1 MRSLALSRKTNW
13 FRARAGLGMALA
25 LAMAGCGR
33 GGAVSGPSITAGPP
47 IYRLAPDDKVRI
59 NVYGEEGL
67 TGTFVIGS
75 NGELSYPLLGAVKAA
90 GLSVPELQAV
100 LTNQL
105 RRDFVKDAKVS
116 IDIAEYRPFFVLGEV
131 NRPGQYAYRVGL
143 TVNAA
148 VATAGGF
155 SYRANHK
162 VVAIQH
168 LNQPGEVR
176 YRLDPSLQVLPGDT
190 VRVLERFF

>member
-1 MRSLALSRKTNW
+1 MRSRALSSKTN
-13 FRARAGLGMALA
+13 RMRVKAALAMALA
-25 LAMAGCGR
+25 TAMAGCGGR
-33 GGAVSGPSITAGPP
+33 GAVEGPSVAAGSP
-47 IYRLAPDDKVRI
+47 IYRLAADDKVRV

-67 TGTFVIGS
+67 TGTYVIGS
-75 NGELSYPLLGAVKAA
+75 NGDLSYPLLGAVKAA

-100 LTNQL
+100 LTNRL

-116 IDIAEYRPFFVLGEV
+116 VDITEYRPFFVLGEV
-131 NRPGQYAYRVGL
+131 NRSGQYSYRVGL

-190 VRVLERFF
+190 IRVLERFF

>member
-1 MRSLALSRKTNW
+1 MTWLRSMGLALI
-13 FRARAGLGMALA
+13 LA
-25 LAMAGCGR
+25 TANCA
-33 GGAVSGPSITAGPP
+33 GGAVVDGPEVSATPP
-47 IYRLAPDDKVRI
+47 VYRLAPDDKVRV

-67 TGTFVIGS
+67 TGTFAVGS
-75 NGELSYPLLGAVKAA
+75 NGSLSYPLLGQVKAA
-90 GLSVPELQAV
+90 GLSLSELQAL
-100 LTNQL
+100 LTDRL
-105 RRDFVKDAKVS
+105 RTGYVKDAKVS
-116 IDIAEYRPFFVLGEV
+116 VDITEYRPFYILGEV
-131 NRPGQYAYRVGL
+131 NRAGQYPYRVGL

-162 VVAIQH
+162 IVVIQH

-190 VRVLERFF
+190 VRILERFF

>member
-1 MRSLALSRKTNW
+1 MRSRALTSKTNRMRTRTA
-13 FRARAGLGMALA
+13 FGMVLA
-25 LAMAGCGR
+25 LAMAGCGG
-33 GGAVSGPSITAGPP
+33 GGAVTGPSITAGPP
-47 IYRLAPDDKVRI
+47 VYRLAADDKVRV

-67 TGTFVIGS
+67 TGTYVIGG
-75 NGELSYPLLGAVKAA
+75 NGELSYPLLGSVKAG

-100 LTNQL
+100 LTNRL

-116 IDIAEYRPFFVLGEV
+116 VEITEYRPFFVLGEV
-131 NRPGQYAYRVGL
+131 NRSGQYPYRVGL

>member
-1 MRSLALSRKTNW
+1 MRSRGLSKTIGTRAKAAIGIALTLATAS
-13 FRARAGLGMALA
+13 
-25 LAMAGCGR
+25 CG
-33 GGAVSGPSITAGPP
+33 GSAAVEGPSITAGAP
-47 IYRLAPDDKVRI
+47 IYRLAADDKVRV

-67 TGTFVIGS
+67 TGTYVIGS
-75 NGELSYPLLGAVKAA
+75 NGDLSYPLLGAVKAA

-100 LTNQL
+100 LTGRL
-105 RRDFVKDAKVS
+105 RREFVKDAKVS
-116 IDIAEYRPFFVLGEV
+116 VDITEYRPFFVLGEV
-131 NRPGQYAYRVGL
+131 SRSGQYPYRVGL

-155 SYRANHK
+155 SYRANRK

>member
-1 MRSLALSRKTNW
+1 MRSRALSKTIGR
-13 FRARAGLGMALA
+13 RARAAIGIALT
-25 LAMAGCGR
+25 LAAAGCG
-33 GGAVSGPSITAGPP
+33 GGAAVDGPSITAGAP
-47 IYRLAPDDKVRI
+47 IYRLAADDKVRV

-67 TGTFVIGS
+67 TGTYVIGS

-100 LTNQL
+100 LTGRL
-105 RRDFVKDAKVS
+105 RREFVKDAKVS
-116 IDIAEYRPFFVLGEV
+116 VDITEYRPFFVLGEV
-131 NRPGQYAYRVGL
+131 SRSGQYPYRVGL

-155 SYRANHK
+155 SYRANRK